1 MLKREPKSA
10 PAKFAIIVY
19 KLNRFDGGSHHNS
32 RVVAALETER
42 RFSRVTRAEAFEML
56 DASLEQPP
64 CR

>member
-1 MLKREPKSA
+1 MLTRQPKSA

-32 RVVAALETER
+32 RIVAALETEK
-42 RFSRVTRAEAFEML
+42 RFKRVSREEAFAMI
-56 DASLEQPP
+56 DANLEQQR